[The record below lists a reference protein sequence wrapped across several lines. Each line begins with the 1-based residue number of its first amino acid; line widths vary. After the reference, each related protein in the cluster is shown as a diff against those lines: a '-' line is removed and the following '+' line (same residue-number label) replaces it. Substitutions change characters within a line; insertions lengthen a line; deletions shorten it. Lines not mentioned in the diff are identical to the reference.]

1 MRDCGGSMIKPKRF
15 RRLPE
20 CDTCL
25 FYTGDL
31 MQPCPIH
38 PRGCQ
43 AESCLDY
50 RHDVTAELNW
60 QEFLGLGPQAVEEDP
75 ES

>member
-1 MRDCGGSMIKPKRF
+1 MIKPKRF

-31 MQPCPIH
+31 MQPCPVH
-38 PRGCQ
+38 PQGCQ
-43 AESCLDY
+43 QDSCLDY
-50 RHDVTAELNW
+50 RPEITAELQW
-60 QEFLGLGPQAVEEDP
+60 QTFLGLGAENQSPEEDP
-75 ES
+75 G

>member
-1 MRDCGGSMIKPKRF
+1 
-15 RRLPE
+15 
-20 CDTCL
+20 
-25 FYTGDL
+25 

-38 PRGCQ
+38 PLGCQ

-60 QEFLGLGPQAVEEDP
+60 QEFLGLGPQAIEEDP